1 VSCSKEKIRCSAPEE
16 KINLKPLFPSPPEQ
30 YNDKRISNE
39 GKMKYKTKI
48 FSIFLFLA
56 AFIMLVSFGGQKA
69 EWKGTIEEED
79 GVIIVKNPKQPMY
92 GEDVF
97 GLEEE
102 LSIGEAE
109 GREDYMFSLI
119 VSIDVDD
126 KGNIYVLDIKERHI
140 KVFNS
145 DGRLMRIIGRK
156 GQGPGEF
163 QLPYTV
169 QITAQN
175 DVVVWDVMVRKLHFF
190 SLVGEYK
197 KSISF
202 EKLFG
207 RPVINSEGNIV
218 SKVNGDVAENP
229 KYELRKHDLEL
240 NPLTFYYSFPKYDT
254 ARDGFNSFRSTLQWA
269 VTNNNEIVCGHPDE
283 GFELK
288 IFNPEGQITKI
299 IVKDYTPVRIP
310 EEAIKRATKQQL
322 PPGSFY
328 SIPKY
333 YSPFIWIIV
342 DEDNR
347 IFVFT
352 HERPKNKGGRYWDV
366 FNPEGKFIAK
376 IAISHEF
383 LMGRPIIFK
392 GGNLYLIEAD
402 EEGYQYVKR
411 YKVTW
416 RY

>member
-1 VSCSKEKIRCSAPEE
+1 
-16 KINLKPLFPSPPEQ
+16 
-30 YNDKRISNE
+30 
-39 GKMKYKTKI
+39 MKFAVKSL
-48 FSIFLFLA
+48 SIVLFLS
-56 AFIMLVSFGGQKA
+56 ISVLCISFGKQKV
-69 EWKGTIEEED
+69 EWKGEIEKRD
-79 GVIIVKNPKQPMY
+79 GITVIKNPKEPIY
-92 GEDVF
+92 DEDVF

-126 KGNIYVLDIKERHI
+126 EGNIYVLDIKERHI

-145 DGRLMRIIGRK
+145 DGRLIRIIGRK

-175 DVVVWDVMVRKLHFF
+175 DVVVWDVMIRKLHFF
-190 SLVGEYK
+190 SLDGEYK

-202 EKLFG
+202 EKLFD
-207 RPVINSEGNIV
+207 RPVINYEGNIV
-218 SKVNGDVAENP
+218 SIVNGDVAENP

-254 ARDGFNSFRSTLQWA
+254 ARDGFNSFRSTLLWA

-283 GFELK
+283 GYELK
-288 IFNPEGQITKI
+288 IFNPEGKITKI
-299 IVKDYTPVRIP
+299 IIKGYTPVRIP
-310 EEAIKRATKQQL
+310 EEAIKRATKLQL

-342 DEDNR
+342 DEDSR
-347 IFVFT
+347 IFVCT
-352 HERPKNKGGRYWDV
+352 HERLKNKGGRYWDV
-366 FNPEGKFIAK
+366 FSPEGKFIAK

-402 EEGYQYVKR
+402 EDGYQYVKR